1 MTNLDIMDKDTHSST
16 YQQVSPEYIENL
28 QEYAPGTDM
37 QIHYFGPA
45 REWLE
50 CRDQFAGLQRNES
63 GEDHLLLENG
73 IKVRLDRLIAF
84 EGRPGPAF
92 DEYDSYALA
101 CLDCMGGMD

>member
-1 MTNLDIMDKDTHSST
+1 MNNDNHPSS
-16 YQQVSPEYIENL
+16 YLQVSPEYIEIL
-28 QEYAPGTDM
+28 QELSIGDEM

-45 REWLE
+45 YEWLE
-50 CRDQFAGLQRNES
+50 CRDHIAGLIRNDS
-63 GEDHLLLENG
+63 GEDYLLLENG

-84 EGRPGPAF
+84 NGRPGPAF